1 MPRQPADLLAA
12 AGFSALRSE
21 RAWHRIPA
29 GTTGR
34 FQRPMV
40 DGCRYVIMAR
50 FHLIAG
56 HEHEGGSVDFS
67 ADDVSH
73 ALSLAYQLTA
83 GHTFE
88 LWQEKRKICTI
99 HSRAGLPAI

>member
-1 MPRQPADLLAA
+1 
-12 AGFSALRSE
+12 
-21 RAWHRIPA
+21 
-29 GTTGR
+29 
-34 FQRPMV
+34 
-40 DGCRYVIMAR
+40 MAR
-50 FHLIAG
+50 FHLVAG
-56 HEHEGGSVDFS
+56 HKHEGGSVDFS

-99 HSRAGLPAI
+99 HSRAGLPAIGGSGPRSAATEESVECTTCCSWLKAK